1 MEAKKIDLETVREW
15 LNEYL
20 ETEKEIDSNIERLEH
35 LVAKMTGTSAQVLT
49 GMPRAS
55 SSSTDRMAE
64 MVANKTELEEEIR
77 AAVSLQSI
85 KRQKIEGILRKLS
98 KVEERSVIRM
108 RYFDRAEWKEV
119 QEMLFGSKPDFEDRY
134 DTYERRMHKY
144 HRSALENIAKW
155 INEHGSPN
163 MAIST
168 D

>member
-35 LVAKMTGTSAQVLT
+35 LVAKMTGTGAQVLT

-55 SSSTDRMAE
+55 SSSTDRMAD

-85 KRQKIEGILRKLS
+85 KRQKIESLLRRLP

-119 QEMLFGSKPDFEDRY
+119 QEMMFGSKPDFEDRY

-144 HRSALENIAKW
+144 HRSALNGIAKLLDG
-155 INEHGSPN
+155 HGLPN
-163 MAIST
+163 TAVPS